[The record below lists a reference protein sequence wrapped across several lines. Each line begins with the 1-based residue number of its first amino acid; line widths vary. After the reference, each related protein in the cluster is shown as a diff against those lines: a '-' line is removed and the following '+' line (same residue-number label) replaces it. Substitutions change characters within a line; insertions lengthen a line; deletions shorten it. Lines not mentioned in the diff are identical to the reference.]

1 MKVMKALAVLAGIGI
16 VMPASIVL
24 GDDTGVG
31 QALHGTKRFGNRI
44 CLDGHFHSG
53 QSSGHKTRDR
63 AVVAA
68 INDWAGF
75 TAFEYGTDWA
85 RYGHSVAKK
94 MSCAQSGGGWGC
106 NIEAVPCKW
115 R

>member
-1 MKVMKALAVLAGIGI
+1 MKVMQLLALAAGVGFLL
-16 VMPASIVL
+16 PAAALS
-24 GDDTGVG
+24 DDTGVG
-31 QALHGTKRFGNRI
+31 QALHGTKRIGGKL
-44 CLDGHFHSG
+44 CLVDHFHYG

-68 INDWAGF
+68 IKDWAGF

-85 RYGHSVAKK
+85 RYGHSAARK
-94 MSCAQSGGGWGC
+94 MSCSQAGGLWSC
-106 NIEAVPCKW
+106 NTESIPCKY